1 MISAP
6 GHTQG
11 VGPSVPSLSTK
22 EIKPPNNWNK
32 NETHEKLAKLLWLRS
47 CGDTGLKCRLLRKLW
62 QDDLQVQ
69 GLPGLHPT
77 RTPAGLKVSKTD
89 SFCTSFLCVQGNNLI
104 HNSNRIKNKQKRPSY
119 LESNVYQPYVKI
131 LMLLS
136 GLNKWRNIILLL
148 AQKTLNPKQTFEGIW
163 QKIWRAHLKD
173 EMLMFYKRKEATA
186 CNMALEY
193 KDYCYLK
200 VQKEIHPSHAMSLV
214 VSPENTRFHNHLPVF
229 LSRQD
234 FSV

>member
-104 HNSNRIKNKQKRPSY
+104 HNSNRNKNKQKRPSY
-119 LESNVYQPYVKI
+119 LESNMFI
-131 LMLLS
+131 NHMLKFS
-136 GLNKWRNIILLL
+136 
-148 AQKTLNPKQTFEGIW
+148 
-163 QKIWRAHLKD
+163 
-173 EMLMFYKRKEATA
+173 
-186 CNMALEY
+186 C
-193 KDYCYLK
+193 
-200 VQKEIHPSHAMSLV
+200 SLV
-214 VSPENTRFHNHLPVF
+214 AWINGETLSYSWLRKPWTPNRLLKEFGKRFEELT
-229 LSRQD
+229 
-234 FSV
+234 